1 MSTPESISWLK
12 DAVERRAVWPYEL
25 SPDVVK
31 AQFSGFLLRKGKR
44 IGEPFQDQNWKLSKK
59 KITDAQLRWDLTLSG
74 PEWDQIELQLGLS
87 IENPSQFFSVPCIY
101 AAEVLCKGT
110 RWRSAVSKLFSTG
123 TVFLSMKILRK
134 DIVGYAI
141 VTPSVLLSENVTHS
155 SDPKPSMK
163 GSRLAVGFPL
173 HIQID
178 TPQESPGAGIEILW
192 HRFQDEIGDSMY
204 QLIIEPPHPILRL
217 NNRHPSLKLIFES
230 RTKIGFAAR
239 IRNALFSMIA
249 SDVWLQLAEYA
260 SSIEKMD
267 LDDPDDPTVVLSRKI
282 IRTLSRMIKRPAD
295 EIIASFDDHTLR
307 SLLTL
312 RIQHHLK
319 TLSHQNALLQA
330 FVSQDQASEFYE

>member
-1 MSTPESISWLK
+1 MSTPESMSWLK

-25 SPDVVK
+25 SSDVVK

-44 IGEPFQDQNWKLSKK
+44 IGETFQDQNWKLSKK
-59 KITDAQLRWDLTLSG
+59 KVTDAQSRWDLTLSG
-74 PEWDQIELQLGLS
+74 PEWDQLELQLGLS
-87 IENPSQFFSVPCIY
+87 IENPAQFFSIPSIF

-110 RWRSAVSKLFSTG
+110 RWRTAVSKLFSTG
-123 TVFLSMKILRK
+123 TVFLSLKILRK
-134 DIVGYAI
+134 DVVGYAI
-141 VTPSVLLSENVTHS
+141 VSPTVLLSENTR
-155 SDPKPSMK
+155 PGKGPSMK

-230 RTKIGFAAR
+230 RTKIGSAAR
-239 IRNALFSMIA
+239 IRNALFAMIA

-260 SSIEKMD
+260 SEVEKMD
-267 LDDPDDPTVVLSRKI
+267 LDDPDDQTVVLSRKI

-295 EIIASFDDHTLR
+295 EVVTAFDDHASR

-330 FVSQDQASEFYE
+330 FVSEDQSAEIFE

>member
-1 MSTPESISWLK
+1 
-12 DAVERRAVWPYEL
+12 
-25 SPDVVK
+25 
-31 AQFSGFLLRKGKR
+31 
-44 IGEPFQDQNWKLSKK
+44 
-59 KITDAQLRWDLTLSG
+59 
-74 PEWDQIELQLGLS
+74 
-87 IENPSQFFSVPCIY
+87 
-101 AAEVLCKGT
+101 
-110 RWRSAVSKLFSTG
+110 
-123 TVFLSMKILRK
+123 MKILRK
-134 DIVGYAI
+134 DVVGYAI
-141 VTPSVLLSENVTHS
+141 VTPTVLLSENTRAGKG
-155 SDPKPSMK
+155 PLMK

-178 TPQESPGAGIEILW
+178 APQESPGAGIEILW
-192 HRFQDEIGDSMY
+192 HRFQDEIADSMY

-230 RTKIGFAAR
+230 RTKIGSAAR
-239 IRNALFSMIA
+239 IRNALFAMIA

-260 SSIEKMD
+260 SAIEKMD

-295 EIIASFDDHTLR
+295 EIVAAFDDHASR

-330 FVSQDQASEFYE
+330 FVSQDQMSEIYE

>member
-1 MSTPESISWLK
+1 MNTSESMSWLK

-25 SPDVVK
+25 SSDVVK

-44 IGEPFQDQNWKLSKK
+44 IGETFQDQNYKLSKK
-59 KITDAQLRWDLTLSG
+59 KITDAQSRWDLTLSG
-74 PEWDQIELQLGLS
+74 PEWDQLELQLGLS
-87 IENPSQFFSVPCIY
+87 IENPPQFFSVPCIY

-110 RWRSAVSKLFSTG
+110 RWRTAVSKLFSTG
-123 TVFLSMKILRK
+123 TVFLSLKILRK
-134 DIVGYAI
+134 DVVGYAI
-141 VTPSVLLSENVTHS
+141 ITPTILLSENTRAG
-155 SDPKPSMK
+155 KGPSMK

-178 TPQESPGAGIEILW
+178 APQESPGAGIEVLW
-192 HRFQDEIGDSMY
+192 HRFRDEIGDSMY

-230 RTKIGFAAR
+230 RTKIGSAAR

-260 SSIEKMD
+260 SAIEKMD

-295 EIIASFDDHTLR
+295 EIIAAFDDHASR

-330 FVSQDQASEFYE
+330 FVSQDQMTEIYE